1 VLAQTCNPPAR
12 TSCRRCPCHVVPWKI
27 RAHAPTEIMMV
38 ESRHEVFVY
47 FNSPQPTEHVVVLE
61 LSCARRRELGPRGTW
76 RSRSCRGPWWWEP
89 RGTRRSWSYPVLGD
103 GSWGHRACGN
113 PEAAAGPGGGS
124 WSHEARG
131 GEEALCQE
139 MGAVGHAGMCAHLV
153 FGLLLK
159 ACMQGYP
166 IFRVPTL
173 APGPTLGEAAI
184 PQVGPASFP
193 VQPF

>member
-1 VLAQTCNPPAR
+1 V
-12 TSCRRCPCHVVPWKI
+12 S
-27 RAHAPTEIMMV
+27 
-38 ESRHEVFVY
+38 
-47 FNSPQPTEHVVVLE
+47 
-61 LSCARRRELGPRGTW
+61 
-76 RSRSCRGPWWWEP
+76 
-89 RGTRRSWSYPVLGD
+89 GD
-103 GSWGHRACGN
+103 GSRGHRACGN

-131 GEEALCQE
+131 GGAALCQE
-139 MGAVGHAGMCAHLV
+139 MGAVGHAGMCARLV

-159 ACMQGYP
+159 ACMQGHP

-173 APGPTLGEAAI
+173 APGPTLGEVAN